1 KPFTKFHPP
10 RGFENHLSILF
21 HAFLPVFSA
30 LFTPTCF
37 AFAAAFTPS
46 CFFPQLIS
54 PVFYPL
60 LIKKHPVLLDLHN
73 NPISRKPCTRS
84 WLPAMPDSVPPAPAD
99 PVSSWPPNFL
109 HPCPYIMASSSRKI
123 VTFKI
128 ICYITGH
135 LHKQLHYQRNH
146 WQPIGISSTN

>member
-1 KPFTKFHPP
+1 LKPNSLAHFSSLPLCFTFVYENKPFTKFHPP

-84 WLPAMPDSVPPAPAD
+84 CLPAMHDSQFLLHQMIQFLRRRQTSCIRAHIL
-99 PVSSWPPNFL
+99 WPPPPGKLL
-109 HPCPYIMASSSRKI
+109 HSR
-123 VTFKI
+123 
-128 ICYITGH
+128 
-135 LHKQLHYQRNH
+135 
-146 WQPIGISSTN
+146 